1 MRPGGA
7 SGGPARHGS
16 GREAPP
22 GRRFVGWTDGFGRP
36 GSGGFRRRVCRPKL
50 ALGLV
55 RGRLGPGF
63 KLNDTIHIKSHPRWL
78 AFEFKLN
85 GTIQFKFHTILRN
98 ENKPNSNFK

>member
-7 SGGPARHGS
+7 SGETARHES
-16 GREAPP
+16 GREAPL

-36 GSGGFRRRVCRPKL
+36 GSGGFYRRVCRLKL
-50 ALGLV
+50 AFGLV
-55 RGRLGPGF
+55 RGRAGPGF
-63 KLNDTIHIKSHPRWL
+63 KLNDTIQIKSRPRWL

-85 GTIQFKFHTILRN
+85 VTIQFKFHTILRN